1 MSPPIAGRGPAICG
15 QSHSRGEVVEHSG
28 MHMLATRNARPMTT
42 RTRFASAVAIAAL
55 ILGACGSDDTSSD
68 AGTTP
73 SAETDDG
80 SESAGTA
87 APDSTEPADPTQDV
101 EADTA
106 AAEAALLALSD
117 FPVGWTE
124 VPDDGES
131 NPELNRQI
139 AACGGYDGDGLI
151 DTQAEARTGDFTNP
165 DGDTIINQNI
175 GIAATEEDAAAAMA
189 GLANPDALPCVA
201 EVYNTSFV
209 DALNSEDD
217 LDGVEV
223 GEITVARLNVTPVG
237 DDTQAIRVVVPL
249 SADGFDVDLVVDL
262 VLIRVGRSLSGLAA
276 QSQFAPIDIEI
287 LDEYNALAAS
297 RLPG

>member
-1 MSPPIAGRGPAICG
+1 
-15 QSHSRGEVVEHSG
+15 
-28 MHMLATRNARPMTT
+28 MHKLATRKARPMATL
-42 RTRFASAVAIAAL
+42 TRFASAVAVAAL
-55 ILGACGSDDTSSD
+55 ISGACGSDGTSSD

-73 SAETDDG
+73 SAEADG
-80 SESAGTA
+80 GSAPAGTA
-87 APDSTEPADPTQDV
+87 APDSTEPATPTQDV

-106 AAEAALLALSD
+106 AAEAALLTLSD
-117 FPVGWTE
+117 FPAGWTE

-139 AACGGYDGDGLI
+139 AACGGYDGDGFI
-151 DTQAEARTGDFTNP
+151 DTQAEAGTGDFTNP

-201 EVYNTSFV
+201 DVYNTSFV
-209 DALNSEDD
+209 DALNSEGD
-217 LDGVEV
+217 LEGVEV
-223 GEITVARLNVTPVG
+223 GEITVGRLNVTPVG

-249 SADGFDVDLVVDL
+249 SADGFNVDLVVDL

-276 QSQFAPIDIEI
+276 QSQFSPIGIEI